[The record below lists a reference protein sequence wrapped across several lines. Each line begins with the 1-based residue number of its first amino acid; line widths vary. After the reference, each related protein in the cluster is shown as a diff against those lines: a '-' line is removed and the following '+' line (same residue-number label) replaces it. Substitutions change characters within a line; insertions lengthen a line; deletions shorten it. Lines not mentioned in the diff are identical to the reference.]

1 MAEIKTKPTEQTVD
15 SFLAGVPDETVRN
28 DCYTIIKLM
37 EKASG
42 EPPKM
47 WGPAIIGFGT
57 YHYKY
62 DSGRGGDI
70 CTIGFSPRK
79 GKITLYVL
87 CSFPGQGQVLEK
99 LGKYK
104 AEGGCLYIKKLTDVN
119 MDVLEGL
126 IKQAYDFK
134 YRQHSQSG

>member
-1 MAEIKTKPTEQTVD
+1 MAEAKTKLTEQSVD
-15 SFLAGVPDETVRN
+15 SFLANIAEEQVRA
-28 DCYTIIKLM
+28 DCYTIISLM

-42 EPPKM
+42 KPPKM
-47 WGPAIIGFGT
+47 WGPAIIGFDE

-62 DSGRGGDI
+62 DSGREGDM
-70 CTIGFSPRK
+70 CLIGFSPRK

-87 CSFPGQGQVLEK
+87 AGFPGQEGLLQK

-119 MDVLEGL
+119 VDVLESL
-126 IKQAYDFK
+126 IKESFGYK
-134 YRQHSQSG
+134 KKLHG

>member
-1 MAEIKTKPTEQTVD
+1 MAEAKTKLTEQTVD
-15 SFLAGVPDETVRN
+15 SFLANVADEQVRT

-47 WGPAIIGFGT
+47 WGPAIVGFGS
-57 YHYKY
+57 YHFKY
-62 DSGRGGDI
+62 DSGREGDI

-87 CSFPGQGQVLEK
+87 CGFEGQEQVLEK

-119 MDVLEGL
+119 VDVLESL
-126 IKQAYDFK
+126 IKRSFEFK
-134 YRQHSQSG
+134 KKQH

>member
-1 MAEIKTKPTEQTVD
+1 MAEAKTKLTEQTVD
-15 SFLAGVPDETVRN
+15 SFLANVADEQVRA
-28 DCYTIIKLM
+28 DCLAIINLM
-37 EKASG
+37 QKASG

-47 WGPAIIGFGT
+47 WGPAIIGFGS

-62 DSGRGGDI
+62 DSGREGDI

-87 CSFPGQGQVLEK
+87 CGFQGQAQALEN
-99 LGKYK
+99 LGKHK

-119 MDVLEGL
+119 VDVLEDL
-126 IKQAYDFK
+126 IKRSFEFK
-134 YRQHSQSG
+134 IKQHA

>member
-1 MAEIKTKPTEQTVD
+1 MAEAKTKLTEQSVD
-15 SFLAGVPDETVRN
+15 SFLANVADEQVRA
-28 DCYTIIKLM
+28 DCYTIISLM

-47 WGPAIIGFGT
+47 WGPAIIGFGS

-62 DSGRGGDI
+62 DSGREGDI

-87 CSFPGQGQVLEK
+87 CSFPGQEQVLEK
-99 LGKYK
+99 LGKHK

-119 MDVLEGL
+119 VDVLGSL
-126 IKQAYDFK
+126 IEQSFEFK
-134 YRQHSQSG
+134 KGKH

>member
-1 MAEIKTKPTEQTVD
+1 MAEAKTKLTEQTVD
-15 SFLAGVPDETVRN
+15 SFLANVADDQVRA

-47 WGPAIIGFGT
+47 WGPAIIGFGS
-57 YHYKY
+57 YHFKY
-62 DSGRGGDI
+62 DSGREGDI

-87 CSFPGQGQVLEK
+87 CGFQGQEQVLEK
-99 LGKYK
+99 LGKHK

-119 MDVLEGL
+119 VDVLDGL
-126 IKQAYDFK
+126 IKQSFEFK
-134 YRQHSQSG
+134 KKLH

>member
-1 MAEIKTKPTEQTVD
+1 MAEAKTKLTEQTVD
-15 SFLAGVPDETVRN
+15 SFLANVAEEQVRT

-37 EKASG
+37 QKASG

-47 WGPAIIGFGT
+47 WGPAIIGFGS

-62 DSGRGGDI
+62 DSGREGDI

-87 CSFPGQGQVLEK
+87 CGFQGQEQVLEK
-99 LGKYK
+99 LGKHK

-119 MDVLEGL
+119 VDVLDSL
-126 IKQAYDFK
+126 IKQSFEFK
-134 YRQHSQSG
+134 KKLH

>member
-1 MAEIKTKPTEQTVD
+1 MAEAKTKLTEQTVD
-15 SFLAGVPDETVRN
+15 SFLANVNEEQVRT
-28 DCYTIIKLM
+28 DCYAIIKLM

-42 EPPKM
+42 EPPRM
-47 WGPAIIGFGT
+47 WGPAIIGFGS
-57 YHYKY
+57 YHYKC
-62 DSGRGGDI
+62 DSGREGDI

-87 CSFPGQGQVLEK
+87 CGFPGQEQALEK

-119 MDVLEGL
+119 IDVLESL
-126 IKQAYDFK
+126 IKQSFEFK
-134 YRQHSQSG
+134 NEKHNAAS

>member
-1 MAEIKTKPTEQTVD
+1 MAEVKTKLTEQTVD
-15 SFLAGVPDETVRN
+15 SFLANIADEQVRT
-28 DCYTIIKLM
+28 DCYAIVKLM
-37 EKASG
+37 EKASN

-47 WGPAIIGFGT
+47 WGPAIIGFGS

-62 DSGRGGDI
+62 DSGREGDI

-87 CSFPGQGQVLEK
+87 CGYPGQEQMLEK
-99 LGKYK
+99 LGKHK

-119 MDVLEGL
+119 IDVLESL
-126 IKQAYDFK
+126 IKQSFGFK
-134 YRQHSQSG
+134 TKLH

>member
-1 MAEIKTKPTEQTVD
+1 MAEAKTKPTEQSVD
-15 SFLAGVPDETVRN
+15 SFLANVAEEQVRT
-28 DCYTIIKLM
+28 DCYAIIKLM

-47 WGPAIIGFGT
+47 WGPAIIGFGS
-57 YHYKY
+57 YHFKY
-62 DSGRGGDI
+62 DSGREGDI

-87 CSFPGQGQVLEK
+87 CGFQGQEQVLEK
-99 LGKYK
+99 LGKHK

-119 MDVLEGL
+119 VGVLENL
-126 IKQAYDFK
+126 IKQSFEFK
-134 YRQHSQSG
+134 KKLH

>member
-1 MAEIKTKPTEQTVD
+1 MAEAKTKLTEQSVD
-15 SFLAGVPDETVRN
+15 SFLANVADEQVRA
-28 DCYTIIKLM
+28 DCYTIISLM

-47 WGPAIIGFGT
+47 WGPAIIGFGS
-57 YHYKY
+57 YHYKH
-62 DSGRGGDI
+62 DSGREGDI

-87 CSFPGQGQVLEK
+87 CGFPGQEQVLEK
-99 LGKYK
+99 LGKHK

-119 MDVLEGL
+119 VDILGSL
-126 IKQAYDFK
+126 IKQSFEFK
-134 YRQHSQSG
+134 KGKH